1 LRKRIVTP
9 AVRELRPLFRT
20 QSGAC
25 YTQDAT
31 GRIYRD
37 GEPVYSGPL
46 FAVSFPPDGVLVVG
60 ASALLFFDSPTRIGW
75 RVTTPIVE
83 LFAQPIVATPAREA
97 RAADPS
103 TPAEER

>member
-1 LRKRIVTP
+1 MTP
-9 AVRELRPLFRT
+9 VVRELRPLFRT

-25 YTQDAT
+25 YTQDPT

-46 FAVSFPPDGVLVVG
+46 FAVSFPPNGVLVVG
-60 ASALLFFDSPTRIGW
+60 ASAMLFFDSPTRIGW

-83 LFAQPIVATPAREA
+83 LFAQPVVAAPAREA
-97 RAADPS
+97 PTS
-103 TPAEER
+103 AEAPPLDGRGGSA